1 MNDRPGA
8 GTAPGRPRAL
18 EEETPVEIL
27 RVFNNNVVLARDPH
41 HGEVILTG
49 RGLGFQARPGQAVDP
64 AKVVKVFIP
73 DAGRDADNFGQLV
86 AAIPPEHLH
95 LADQALETARRS
107 MTTPLPSSTVVA
119 LADHLSFAIK
129 RAAKGIRMEYPLHAE
144 VAHLYPDELAIGES
158 VVAFVNRDLETPLPP
173 EEAVPVALHL
183 VNAGFSTGDLS
194 YTYQMTGVFQQLFDV
209 LEQAFGRHIDRQT
222 VNAAR
227 FITHLRYFFVRA
239 HNKRQLREG
248 ATALATA
255 IRASYPEHYVAATR
269 LQAVLEL
276 RLGEPLTED
285 EVTYL
290 TLHVARM
297 VDEDRA

>member
-1 MNDRPGA
+1 MIGPGRTRPG
-8 GTAPGRPRAL
+8 PPRAL
-18 EEETPVEIL
+18 EEETRVEIL
-27 RVFNNNVVLARDPH
+27 RVFNNNVVLARDPAR
-41 HGEVILTG
+41 GEVILTG
-49 RGLGFQARPGQAVDP
+49 RGLGFQARPGQWVDM
-64 AKVVKVFIP
+64 ALVVRVFVP
-73 DAGRDADNFGQLV
+73 DEGRDPDNFGQLV
-86 AAIPPEHLH
+86 AAIPPEHLQ
-95 LADQALETARRS
+95 LADQALEIARRTMS
-107 MTTPLPSSTVVA
+107 VPLPSSTIVA

-129 RAAKGIRMEYPLHAE
+129 RVLKGIRMEYPLHAE
-144 VAHLYPDELAIGES
+144 IAHLYPEELGVAER
-158 VVAFVNRDLETPLPP
+158 VVAHVNASLEVPLPA
-173 EEAVPVALHL
+173 EEAVPIALHL

-209 LEQAFGRHIDRQT
+209 LEKAFDRTIDRHT

-239 HNKRQLREG
+239 HKGTQLSEG

-255 IRASYPEHYVAATR
+255 IRTSYPREYIAATR

-285 EVTYL
+285 EITYL

-297 VDEDRA
+297 VDEVRL